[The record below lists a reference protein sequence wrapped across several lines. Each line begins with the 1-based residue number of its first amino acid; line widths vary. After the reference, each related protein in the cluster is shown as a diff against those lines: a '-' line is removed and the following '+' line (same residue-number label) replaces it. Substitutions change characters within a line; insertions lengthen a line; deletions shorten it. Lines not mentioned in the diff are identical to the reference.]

1 MAATS
6 SATLMARQNP
16 SSSGVSGSSPASD
29 GVCRMMSSEIH
40 FHMAGG
46 IIP

>member
-6 SATLMARQNP
+6 SATLMAKQNP

-29 GVCRMMSSEIH
+29 GVCSMTISDIH